1 MQRSSGWRHPRLII
15 IGIVSLY
22 LVWPL
27 AETARAQSAP
37 SRASTPAE
45 NEIRD
50 ATMRFYVA
58 VNSAM
63 HSDLNPISATW
74 SHGGDVSNLGA
85 VGGRA
90 VGWNEVH
97 ADFLNMARLYPNG
110 SIAPRDIHVVAGK
123 DIGYSVCTETGQLR
137 SPEGPMVR
145 FNQRAT
151 NIFRLEDGK
160 WKMIHHHVDPS
171 SAGSEGPTR

>member
-1 MQRSSGWRHPRLII
+1 MELSTGWRYPGLVV
-15 IGIVSLY
+15 IVIAL
-22 LVWPL
+22 LTFPPPF
-27 AETARAQSAP
+27 AGTAHAQANP
-37 SRASTPAE
+37 HGASTAAE
-45 NEIRD
+45 DEIRN

-58 VNSAM
+58 LNSAL

-74 SHGGDVSNLGA
+74 SHRADVSNLSA
-85 VGGRA
+85 IGGRS

-97 ADFLNMARLYPNG
+97 ADFQNMARMYPGG
-110 SIAPRDIHVVAGK
+110 SIAPRDIHVVAAK
-123 DIGYSVCTETGQLR
+123 DIGYSVCTESGQLR
-137 SPEGPMVR
+137 SPDGPMVS

-171 SAGSEGPTR
+171 SSGSQGPTR